1 MKLYFSY
8 SRFLWHGE
16 GHDRGGHMTG
26 PRCRGPAGLDAGHHV
41 GHYAGVTRYVPSST
55 LLDFLENVDWLRI
68 LGFLVHI

>member
-1 MKLYFSY
+1 
-8 SRFLWHGE
+8 
-16 GHDRGGHMTG
+16 MTG

-68 LGFLVHI
+68 LGFLVHILIFCTRIILLTSTFQVNFPAW